1 MDDNEREL
9 NELEGE
15 FPRSWQALEAEMPR
29 HLTERLTSL
38 ARRQAL
44 NYASEQSRLQPG
56 LPRSEATLLRRLLR
70 RPMKSPPAP
79 KLSRR
84 ERSSGTFDT
93 DPMFFSEE
101 VAQMDDF
108 FGGSP
113 WAVIDEDLDRLKAR
127 DRETWLQ
134 RIAELTLRGETARAA
149 SLIVKFNLRFR

>member
-1 MDDNEREL
+1 
-9 NELEGE
+9 
-15 FPRSWQALEAEMPR
+15 
-29 HLTERLTSL
+29 
-38 ARRQAL
+38 
-44 NYASEQSRLQPG
+44 
-56 LPRSEATLLRRLLR
+56 
-70 RPMKSPPAP
+70 
-79 KLSRR
+79 
-84 ERSSGTFDT
+84 
-93 DPMFFSEE
+93 MFFSEE